1 MKKIKSILIASA
13 IVAIAG
19 TLFAFTKAKQPVI
32 KENKPF
38 VEVCF
43 QFNGSSS
50 NVHDP
55 SQYATFTS
63 APSCPTGTDIPC
75 IVGVDNTNSNLYD
88 AATGKPKVASGTI
101 LGNAIDNKVT
111 SGTGLPLRIKGINK

>member
-1 MKKIKSILIASA
+1 MKKIKSILIATA
-13 IVAIAG
+13 IVAIVG
-19 TLFAFTKAKQPVI
+19 TLFAFAKAEQPAL
-32 KENKPF
+32 KGSKPF
-38 VEVCF
+38 ADICF
-43 QFNGSSS
+43 QFNGSAS

-75 IVGVDNTNSNLYD
+75 VVCVDNTNPNLYD

-101 LGNAIDNKVT
+101 LGNAIDNKLT
-111 SGTGLPLRIKGINK
+111 SGTGFTITYKRN